1 MKTLLLESLPLL
13 KKLKNSKKK
22 ELNPLKKKKFL
33 KPIKDND
40 TPLKIFNKLQIGT
53 LNKKLEEEKI
63 KDILT

>member
-1 MKTLLLESLPLL
+1 MKTLLLENLPLL

-22 ELNPLKKKKFL
+22 ELNPLKRKKFL
-33 KPIKDND
+33 KHIKDND

-63 KDILT
+63 KDILI

>member
-1 MKTLLLESLPLL
+1 MKTLLLENLPLL

-22 ELNPLKKKKFL
+22 ELNPLKRKKFL
-33 KPIKDND
+33 KRIKDND

-63 KDILT
+63 KDILI